1 MQRRRWRRPGY
12 TLQLLTRRR
21 SPSLALQ
28 VMKYM
33 LSYCSPT
40 PAFSLIT
47 QKLFWE
53 SVCKSSFLFLF
64 WRSKY
69 NLIVVGESIWNTL
82 PSHWPCSRGQGRKI
96 TIAFHHPDIPMVF
109 QWLGWAGQ
117 RSGSVY
123 LTPGCWRVCL
133 ALGQMD
139 PLSFLLWQPQSK
151 YRGRKTGGL
160 IALKYKFI
168 RQVGRFIIESYCM
181 AESRQTPVHTFTD
194 QCLAHIYMW
203 CTEELYTRWKRPKT
217 SPKVWLVGLLSYN
230 HTHLKG

>member
-1 MQRRRWRRPGY
+1 
-12 TLQLLTRRR
+12 
-21 SPSLALQ
+21 
-28 VMKYM
+28 MKHM

-40 PAFSLIT
+40 PPTPTPTPFSLIA

-69 NLIVVGESIWNTL
+69 NLIVVGESIWNAL
-82 PSHWPCSRGQGRKI
+82 PSHWLCSRGQGRKI
-96 TIAFHHPDIPMVF
+96 TIALHHPDTRMVF
-109 QWLGWAGQ
+109 QRLGWAGQ

-151 YRGRKTGGL
+151 YRGSKTGGL

-168 RQVGRFIIESYCM
+168 RQVGRFIIESYSM
-181 AESRQTPVHTFTD
+181 VKSRQTPVQTFTD
-194 QCLAHIYMW
+194 QCLAHIYT
-203 CTEELYTRWKRPKT
+203 C
-217 SPKVWLVGLLSYN
+217 GA
-230 HTHLKG
+230 LKNYRQDENKNKNISSSLTG